1 LAKAAAVALTAA
13 LALTGCSVTE
23 GPADVEGPVTV
34 YVSLPLSGP
43 RAADGRDAADGARLA
58 LEEAEGKAGDLEVES
73 RFLDDAR
80 RGRAFDLVAVG
91 ANARRAASDSS
102 TAAYVGELDSSP
114 TRTSLPILNDAGIAQ
129 VSPGATAADLTE
141 PVPGDDEAPE
151 RYRPSGRITF
161 ARVIPDDEVLA
172 AARARVAASSVVE
185 PAIVPRFL
193 PRRSPELSALFRD
206 RFDRPP
212 GPYAAYGY
220 EAMSVVLD
228 AIESRDTG
236 ARDFRSA
243 VVDELLQ
250 VERPDSVLGP
260 YSFSGEGDTTL
271 CEVQPYRETARA
283 GLVPERPV
291 CGSG

>member
-1 LAKAAAVALTAA
+1 
-13 LALTGCSVTE
+13 
-23 GPADVEGPVTV
+23 VTV

-43 RAADGRDAADGARLA
+43 RAVDGRDAADGARMA
-58 LEEAEGKAGDLEVES
+58 LDQADAEAGDLEVEA

-80 RGRAFDLVAVG
+80 RGRSFDLVTVG

-102 TAAYVGELDSSP
+102 AAAYIGELGSSP

-129 VSPGATAADLTE
+129 VSPGATAVDLTR

-151 RYRPSGRITF
+151 TYRPSGRITF
-161 ARVIPDDEVLA
+161 ARVIPNDGVLV
-172 AARARVAASSVVE
+172 AARASLAASSVVE
-185 PAIVPRFL
+185 AAIAPGFL
-193 PRRSPELSALFRD
+193 PRRRPEFSALFRD
-206 RFDRPP
+206 RFGRAP

-236 ARDFRSA
+236 AQDFRSS

-260 YSFSGEGDTTL
+260 YSFTSEGDTTL
-271 CEVQPYRETARA
+271 CEVQPYRERVPS

-291 CGSG
+291 CGSE

>member
-1 LAKAAAVALTAA
+1 MAKAAAVALTAV
-13 LALTGCSVTE
+13 LVLTGCSIAD

-43 RAADGRDAADGARLA
+43 RAAEGRDAADGARLA

-73 RFLDDAR
+73 RLLDDAR
-80 RGRAFDLVAVG
+80 QGRSFDLVAVG

-102 TAAYVGELDSSP
+102 AAAYIGELGSGP
-114 TRTSLPILNDAGIAQ
+114 TRTALPILNDAGIAQ
-129 VSPGATAADLTE
+129 VSPGATAVDLTQ
-141 PVPGDDEAPE
+141 PIPGDDEAPE
-151 RYRPSGRITF
+151 SYRPSGRITF
-161 ARVIPDDEVLA
+161 ARVIPNDRVVA
-172 AARARVAASSVVE
+172 AARANLAASSVVE
-185 PAIVPRFL
+185 PAIDPGFL
-193 PRRSPELSALFRD
+193 PRRRPEFSALFRE
-206 RFDRPP
+206 RFSRAP

-236 ARDFRSA
+236 AQDFRSS

-260 YSFSGEGDTTL
+260 YSFTSEGDTTL
-271 CEVQPYRETARA
+271 CEVQPYRERA
-283 GLVPERPV
+283 PSGLVPERPV
-291 CGSG
+291 CGSE